1 MIIRPPTQ
9 KTLHYHYR
17 IPPRHVGAMII
28 RPPTQ
33 KTLHYHYRIPL
44 RYVGAMIIRSPDLI
58 AQAKSRVRYDRAI
71 SQGYRRDG
79 CVLWVIGME
88 SRVESA

>member
-1 MIIRPPTQ
+1 MRRQMQEGKWTMRRREKMQ
-9 KTLHYHYR
+9 GKGKTDT
-17 IPPRHVGAMII
+17 A
-28 RPPTQ
+28 
-33 KTLHYHYRIPL
+33 
-44 RYVGAMIIRSPDLI
+44 SPDLI